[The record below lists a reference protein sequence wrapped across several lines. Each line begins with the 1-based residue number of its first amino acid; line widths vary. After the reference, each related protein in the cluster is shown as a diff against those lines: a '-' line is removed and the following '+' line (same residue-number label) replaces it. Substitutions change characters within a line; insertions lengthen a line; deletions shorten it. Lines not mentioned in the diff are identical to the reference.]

1 MTAVTGSE
9 ALSDP
14 TIVGSVVIALTTW
27 ASDPAVMTAIA
38 SLLTAGAA
46 YWRSRHRR
54 SHDHAPQISSH
65 APSLAE
71 AYSTLHEAEEKI
83 REELLQQLQHLQ
95 EEAERIGQDLA
106 HYRQATVKLEE
117 GHPSLP
123 QWQLPRT
130 RPTRNPLI
138 ATGGRLTWLL
148 GPVPTYVTWLRLDCR
163 YGAAFPPFMRWRR

>member
-1 MTAVTGSE
+1 MTVVSGTE

-14 TIVGSVVIALTTW
+14 TVVGSVVIALTAW

-46 YWRSRHRR
+46 FWRSRYRR
-54 SHDHAPQISSH
+54 SIEHPVPTSGH

-95 EEAERIGQDLA
+95 EEAERIGQDLN

-117 GHPSLP
+117 AILRCPNGNC
-123 QWQLPRT
+123 QVREQLE
-130 RPTRNPLI
+130 NP
-138 ATGGRLTWLL
+138 
-148 GPVPTYVTWLRLDCR
+148 
-163 YGAAFPPFMRWRR
+163 

>member
-1 MTAVTGSE
+1 MTAVTGTE

-14 TIVGSVVIALTTW
+14 TVVGSVVIALTSW

-46 YWRSRHRR
+46 FWRLRHRR
-54 SHDHAPQISSH
+54 SQEQATTGPTT

-117 GHPSLP
+117 GILRCPNGSCP
-123 QWQLPRT
+123 VRDQLETP
-130 RPTRNPLI
+130 
-138 ATGGRLTWLL
+138 
-148 GPVPTYVTWLRLDCR
+148 
-163 YGAAFPPFMRWRR
+163 